1 MIAPAPATA
10 TAAVCEVC
18 LAVAVC
24 EVMADGAWLVRC
36 LNCGTVQPGLPSFP
50 PPPIA
55 PDAVAP
61 GLDL

>member
-1 MIAPAPATA
+1 M
-10 TAAVCEVC
+10 
-18 LAVAVC
+18 AVC

-50 PPPIA
+50 PPPIE
-55 PDAVAP
+55 PEAVTP